1 MTIQEVKS
9 YLSQAYYIDKR
20 VITLQDEL
28 TMLESKLERCTAS
41 YTSIRGGGSQPT
53 FEYNLDKVMKY
64 REMLNHE
71 IDINM
76 NSIDYAYC
84 TKVRELYRNYKANR
98 MTLEQCKAKKND
110 IIKEYNNLET
120 TTACS
125 KIYLKN
131 QESIKNSELLRAEIN
146 KSTDLKEM
154 LLKSLE
160 CIAVLTNDETFC
172 TINAKKVERSN
183 KDD

>member
-1 MTIQEVKS
+1 MTIQEVKN

-71 IDINM
+71 IDNLIERKRNIKQTIAKLDNDKERLILYKKYINFQTFE
-76 NSIDYAYC
+76 SIADD
-84 TKVRELYRNYKANR
+84 L
-98 MTLEQCKAKKND
+98 D
-110 IIKEYNNLET
+110 ITPRQVY
-120 TTACS
+120 
-125 KIYLKN
+125 KIYK
-131 QESIKNSELLRAEIN
+131 
-146 KSTDLKEM
+146 
-154 LLKSLE
+154 KSLE
-160 CIAVLTNDETFC
+160 NLQEFIEVQY
-172 TINAKKVERSN
+172 
-183 KDD
+183 

>member
-1 MTIQEVKS
+1 MTTEEVKN

-71 IDINM
+71 IDNLIERKRNIKQTIAKLDNDKERLILYKKYINFQTFE
-76 NSIDYAYC
+76 SIADD
-84 TKVRELYRNYKANR
+84 L
-98 MTLEQCKAKKND
+98 D
-110 IIKEYNNLET
+110 ITPRQVY
-120 TTACS
+120 
-125 KIYLKN
+125 KIYK
-131 QESIKNSELLRAEIN
+131 
-146 KSTDLKEM
+146 
-154 LLKSLE
+154 KSLE
-160 CIAVLTNDETFC
+160 NLQEFIEVQY
-172 TINAKKVERSN
+172 
-183 KDD
+183 

>member
-1 MTIQEVKS
+1 MTIQEVKN

-71 IDINM
+71 IDNLIEHKRSIKQTIAKLDNDKERLILYKKYINFQTFE
-76 NSIDYAYC
+76 SIADD
-84 TKVRELYRNYKANR
+84 L
-98 MTLEQCKAKKND
+98 D
-110 IIKEYNNLET
+110 ITPRQVY
-120 TTACS
+120 
-125 KIYLKN
+125 KIYK
-131 QESIKNSELLRAEIN
+131 
-146 KSTDLKEM
+146 
-154 LLKSLE
+154 KSLE
-160 CIAVLTNDETFC
+160 NLQEFIEVQYWYMILLYSRE
-172 TINAKKVERSN
+172 
-183 KDD
+183 